1 MKTIDGIKC
10 LIVDDIPQNLVALE
24 ALLQRDG
31 VQFLK
36 AHSAREALEL
46 LLQHNDIALALL
58 DVQMPEMNGFDLA
71 ALIRGSERTRHIPL
85 IFMTAGTHEQNW
97 QFQGYESGAVDF
109 LYKPIDPDMLTAKV
123 NIFFE
128 LHRRKQELAQQLQ
141 ERTEALRV
149 NEMFMA
155 VLSHDLRNPLQTIK
169 MAATLLKRQTDASKN
184 EELAERVLG
193 NSQRMARMVEDLL
206 DITRIRQAGGLRL
219 TLADMDLARLCEA
232 AVEDARQC
240 SLERVLHYQTE
251 GDTQGRWDG
260 ERLAQVVS
268 NILGNAV
275 KHGAADA
282 PISVR
287 LDGSQ
292 PGGVRLTIENG
303 GTIPSALLPDLFKPF
318 RGGERQPGQS
328 EGLGLGLYIAQQ
340 IAQAHGGS
348 IQVQSAEGQT
358 RFEIRL
364 PRQPLAQNRQAML

>member
-24 ALLQRDG
+24 ALLQREG

-46 LLQHNDIALALL
+46 LLQHNDVALALL

-109 LYKPIDPDMLTAKV
+109 LYKPIDPDMLSAKV

-169 MAATLLKRQTDASKN
+169 MTASLLKRQTDASKN
-184 EELAERVLG
+184 EELAERLLG
-193 NSQRMARMVEDLL
+193 NSQRMARMVDDLL
-206 DITRIRQAGGLRL
+206 DVTRIRQAGGLRL
-219 TLADMDLARLCEA
+219 SLADMDLARQCEA

-240 SLERVLHYQTE
+240 SAERHLHYQAQ
-251 GDTQGRWDG
+251 GDTQGRWDS

-268 NILGNAV
+268 NILGNAL

-282 PISVR
+282 PIRVR

-292 PGGVRLTIENG
+292 PAEVLLVIENG
-303 GTIPSALLPDLFKPF
+303 GSIPAALLPDLFKPF

-340 IAQAHGGS
+340 IAQAHGGA
-348 IQVQSAEGQT
+348 IHVQSAEGQT

-364 PRQPLAQNRQAML
+364 PRQPLAPNRQAVL

>member
-24 ALLQRDG
+24 ALLQRKG

-46 LLQHNDIALALL
+46 LLQHNDVALALL

-109 LYKPIDPDMLTAKV
+109 LYKPIDPDMLSAKV

-169 MAATLLKRQTDASKN
+169 MTASLLKRQADASKN
-184 EELAERVLG
+184 EELAERLLG
-193 NSQRMARMVEDLL
+193 NSQRMARMVDDLL
-206 DITRIRQAGGLRL
+206 DVTRIRQAGGLRL
-219 TLADMDLARLCEA
+219 SLADMDLARLCEA

-240 SLERVLHYQTE
+240 SAERQLHYQAQ
-251 GDTQGRWDG
+251 GDTQGRWDS

-268 NILGNAV
+268 NILGNAL

-282 PISVR
+282 PIRVR

-292 PGGVRLTIENG
+292 PAEVLLVIENG
-303 GTIPSALLPDLFKPF
+303 GSIPAALLPDLFKPF

-340 IAQAHGGS
+340 IAQAHGGA

-364 PRQPLAQNRQAML
+364 PRQPLAPNRQAVL

>member
-1 MKTIDGIKC
+1 MNTIDGIKC

-46 LLQHNDIALALL
+46 LLQHSDIALALL

-71 ALIRGSERTRHIPL
+71 VLIRGSERTRHIPL
-85 IFMTAGTHEQNW
+85 IFITAGTHEQNW

-109 LYKPIDPDMLTAKV
+109 LYKPIDPEMLSAKV
-123 NIFFE
+123 GVFFE
-128 LHRRKQELAQQLQ
+128 LHRRKQELAQQLH

-155 VLSHDLRNPLQTIK
+155 VLSHDLRTPLQTIK
-169 MAATLLKRQTDASKN
+169 MTASLLKRQTDASKN
-184 EELAERVLG
+184 EELAERLLG

-206 DITRIRQAGGLRL
+206 DVTRIRQAGGLRL
-219 TLADMDLARLCEA
+219 SLADMNLAGLCEA
-232 AVEDARQC
+232 AVEDARHC
-240 SLERVLHYQTE
+240 AADRVLHYTVQ

-268 NILGNAV
+268 NILGNAL
-275 KHGAADA
+275 KHGAAA
-282 PISVR
+282 EPITVT

-292 PGGVRLTIENG
+292 PGEVLLVIHNG
-303 GTIPSALLPDLFKPF
+303 GTIAPALLPDLFKPF

-340 IAQAHGGS
+340 IAQAHGGG
-348 IQVQSAEGQT
+348 IQVQSADGQT

-364 PRQPLAQNRQAML
+364 PRQPLAHNRQAVL

>member
-1 MKTIDGIKC
+1 MNTIDGIKC

-46 LLQHNDIALALL
+46 LLLHNDIALALL

-71 ALIRGSERTRHIPL
+71 ALIRGSERTRNIPL

-109 LYKPIDPDMLTAKV
+109 LYKPIDPDMLSAKV

-128 LHRRKQELAQQLQ
+128 LHRRKQDLAQQLQ

-155 VLSHDLRNPLQTIK
+155 VLSHDLRNPLQSIK

-184 EELAERVLG
+184 EELAERLLG
-193 NSQRMARMVEDLL
+193 NTQRMARMVEDLL
-206 DITRIRQAGGLRL
+206 DVTRIRQAGGLRL
-219 TLADMDLARLCEA
+219 SVMDMDLRSLSDA
-232 AVEDARQC
+232 AVDDARHC
-240 SLERVLHYQTE
+240 SVERQLDYQVL
-251 GDTQGRWDG
+251 GDTLGRWDG

-268 NILGNAV
+268 NILGNAL
-275 KHGAADA
+275 KHGAKDA
-282 PISVR
+282 PIRVT

-292 PGGVRLTIENG
+292 PGELLLTIQNG
-303 GTIPSALLPDLFKPF
+303 GTIPPSLLADMFKPF

-340 IAQAHGGS
+340 IARAHGGS
-348 IQVQSAEGQT
+348 IQAQSADGQT
-358 RFEIRL
+358 RFDIRL
-364 PRQPLAQNRQAML
+364 PRQPAAHHRQAVL

>member
-1 MKTIDGIKC
+1 MNTTDGIKC

-46 LLQHNDIALALL
+46 LLLHNDIALALL

-71 ALIRGSERTRHIPL
+71 VLIRGSERTRHIPL

-184 EELAERVLG
+184 QELAERLLG

-206 DITRIRQAGGLRL
+206 DVTRIRQAGGLRL
-219 TLADMDLARLCEA
+219 TVADMDLAPLCEA
-232 AVEDARQC
+232 AVEDARHC
-240 SLERVLHYQTE
+240 SVERVLHYQAQ

-282 PISVR
+282 PIKVT

-292 PGGVRLTIENG
+292 PGEVVLAIENG

-364 PRQPLAQNRQAML
+364 PRQPLAQNRQAIL

>member
-46 LLQHNDIALALL
+46 LLLHNDIALALL

-71 ALIRGSERTRHIPL
+71 VLIRGSERTRHIPL

-169 MAATLLKRQTDASKN
+169 MSASLLKRQTDASKN
-184 EELAERVLG
+184 EELAERLLG
-193 NSQRMARMVEDLL
+193 NSQRMARMVDDLL
-206 DITRIRQAGGLRL
+206 DVTRIRQAGGLRL
-219 TLADMDLARLCEA
+219 SLAEMDLAPLCAA

-240 SLERVLHYQTE
+240 SAERVLHYQAQ
-251 GDTQGRWDG
+251 GDTQGRWDS

-275 KHGAADA
+275 KHGAVDA
-282 PISVR
+282 PIRVT

-292 PGGVRLTIENG
+292 PAEVLLAIENA
-303 GTIPSALLPDLFKPF
+303 GTIPPALLPDLFKPF

-340 IAQAHGGS
+340 IAQAHGGA

-364 PRQPLAQNRQAML
+364 PRQPLAQGRQAVL

>member
-1 MKTIDGIKC
+1 MNTIDGIKC

-46 LLQHNDIALALL
+46 LLLHNDIALALL

-85 IFMTAGTHEQNW
+85 IFMTAGTHEQHW

-109 LYKPIDPDMLTAKV
+109 LYKPIDPDMLSAKV

-155 VLSHDLRNPLQTIK
+155 VLSHDLRNPLQSIK
-169 MAATLLKRQTDASKN
+169 MAATLLKRQTDSSKN
-184 EELAERVLG
+184 EELAERLLG

-206 DITRIRQAGGLRL
+206 DVTRIRQAGGLRL
-219 TLADMDLARLCEA
+219 SVVDMDLRSLSDA
-232 AVEDARQC
+232 AVDDARQC
-240 SLERVLHYQTE
+240 ASDRQLDYQVL

-260 ERLAQVVS
+260 ERLAQMVS
-268 NILGNAV
+268 NILGNAL
-275 KHGAADA
+275 KHGAKDA
-282 PISVR
+282 PIRVT

-292 PGGVRLTIENG
+292 AGELLLTIQNG
-303 GTIPSALLPDLFKPF
+303 GTIPPSLLADLFKPF

-328 EGLGLGLYIAQQ
+328 EGLGLGLYISQQ
-340 IAQAHGGS
+340 IARAHGGS
-348 IQVQSAEGQT
+348 IQAQSAEGQT
-358 RFEIRL
+358 RFDIRL
-364 PRQPLAQNRQAML
+364 PRQPLAHHRQAVL